1 VSPSHNGI
9 AGGKQ
14 TTSQKII
21 KIKNNKSS
29 LKKIAS
35 AQVSTSSFSRELEKS
50 LGIFFFCQWE
60 DIDSMGTVIYTSNNN
75 T

>member
-50 LGIFFFCQWE
+50 LGIFFCQWE
-60 DIDSMGTVIYTSNNN
+60 DIDSMGTEIYTSNNN